1 MEIIAVLGYVDP
13 CLGAPY
19 RARRPFPAERRPKF
33 ISVAL
38 WGALFP
44 GAFNLSIRF
53 KLCVRTAIIRYAPCA
68 VGLMEIENIIRYTEL
83 AVGLMEIENL

>member
-53 KLCVRTAIIRYAPCA
+53 KL
-68 VGLMEIENIIRYTEL
+68 
-83 AVGLMEIENL
+83 